1 MSAGG
6 TDFLKLYR
14 QTDADGRFSLMMAN
28 YSSFPAIIKNAEI
41 KTLYRIR
48 SEREYARSRSKG
60 ELGVRVQ
67 GSGMADITADEA
79 MDIAAIKDSFVTGR
93 LPAALLKGIEGAE
106 DYLEEI
112 RTIYLMH
119 IDYELLQGIVETLE
133 EREAKLFR
141 QHVVDGL
148 YYKEIGDED
157 GRNPESVRKRMK
169 KLHDRLRDEIIELLE
184 INCRKD
190 RRK

>member
-1 MSAGG
+1 MSVSG

-28 YSSFPAIIKNAEI
+28 YSSFPAIIKNAEV

-67 GSGMADITADEA
+67 GAGMADITADEA
-79 MDIAAIKDSFVTGR
+79 MDITAIKDSFLTGR
-93 LPAALLKGIEGAE
+93 LPAALLKGVEGAE

-119 IDYELLQGIVETLE
+119 IDYDLLHGLVETLD

-141 QHVVDGL
+141 MHVVEGQF
-148 YYKEIGDED
+148 YKEIGDEE
-157 GRNPESVRKRMK
+157 GQNSESVRKRMQ
-169 KLHDRLRDEIIELLE
+169 KLRNWLRDEIVDLLE
-184 INCRKD
+184 INCRKGK
-190 RRK
+190 RK

>member
-1 MSAGG
+1 MSVSG

-28 YSSFPAIIKNAEI
+28 YSSFPAIIKNAEV

-67 GSGMADITADEA
+67 GAGMADITADEA
-79 MDIAAIKDSFVTGR
+79 MDITAIKDSFLTGR
-93 LPAALLKGIEGAE
+93 LPAALLKGVEGAE

-119 IDYELLQGIVETLE
+119 IDYDLLHGLVETLD

-141 QHVVDGL
+141 MHVVDGL
-148 YYKEIGDED
+148 YYKEIGDEY
-157 GRNPESVRKRMK
+157 GHNAESVRKRMQR
-169 KLHDRLRDEIIELLE
+169 LRSRLRDEIIELLE

-190 RRK
+190 GKK